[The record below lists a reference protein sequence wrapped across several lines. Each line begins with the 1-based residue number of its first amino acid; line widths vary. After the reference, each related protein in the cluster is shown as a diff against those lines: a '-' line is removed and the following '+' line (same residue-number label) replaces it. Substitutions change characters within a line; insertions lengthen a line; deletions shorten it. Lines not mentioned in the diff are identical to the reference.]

1 MAPLRILVAP
11 SGFKESLGP
20 EDAAACIEQGIRRVA
35 GPSEAFVCKMPVH
48 DGGEGFCRAVVS
60 AHRGRLV
67 HADVTGPVRQPVA
80 SHYGIIG
87 DTTAVLDMAAAA
99 GLRLVP
105 RDGRD
110 PTRTTSYG
118 VGQLMKLALDQG
130 CSKIIVGCGD
140 SGTTDAG
147 AGEVVIE
154 AVCNT
159 SNLLCGD
166 RGVARVYGPQKGATP
181 AQVELLSQA
190 MDSFSRAAS
199 LSLGR
204 DISQAPGS
212 GASGGLGA
220 GLLVLGASLRGR
232 TAAIDEYFGLGKV
245 LAQPWDLVF
254 TAEGSLDAQS
264 AAGKMTSEVARRATT
279 ATRKRTSG
287 GGGGGRA
294 RGTTQVVALAG
305 SIGDG
310 AERMY
315 GTGVSAYA
323 SILDGPLTLE
333 DAMARTGELLT
344 GAAERTMRMVLV
356 GAALGARADLG
367 RVATAPICQVG
378 MPSAA
383 AASSSVVA
391 VTQMSA

>member
-67 HADVTGPVRQPVA
+67 HVDVTGPVRQPVA

-87 DTTAVLDMAAAA
+87 GTTAVLDMAAAA

-147 AGEVVIE
+147 AGM
-154 AVCNT
+154 
-159 SNLLCGD
+159 L
-166 RGVARVYGPQKGATP
+166 Q
-181 AQVELLSQA
+181 
-190 MDSFSRAAS
+190 
-199 LSLGR
+199 
-204 DISQAPGS
+204 
-212 GASGGLGA
+212 
-220 GLLVLGASLRGR
+220 
-232 TAAIDEYFGLGKV
+232 
-245 LAQPWDLVF
+245 
-254 TAEGSLDAQS
+254 
-264 AAGKMTSEVARRATT
+264 
-279 ATRKRTSG
+279 
-287 GGGGGRA
+287 
-294 RGTTQVVALAG
+294 
-305 SIGDG
+305 
-310 AERMY
+310 
-315 GTGVSAYA
+315 
-323 SILDGPLTLE
+323 
-333 DAMARTGELLT
+333 
-344 GAAERTMRMVLV
+344 
-356 GAALGARADLG
+356 ALGARLQDRKGVELPVAAGGGSLVDLD
-367 RVATAPICQVG
+367 RICLDG
-378 MPSAA
+378 LHPRLRRGK
-383 AASSSVVA
+383 
-391 VTQMSA
+391 